1 MEGRLS
7 LTIEPGIVQRAKRVA
22 RERNTSL
29 SAMVEDVLREAIAG
43 REEGKR
49 GRGEEGKRGRGEE
62 GRISRQLGKARV
74 GSCRGRGWWGCKPLP
89 IRSRGH
95 ATVAAEASGEMALVV
110 EADLHRDVRDVLIR
124 RG

>member
-49 GRGEEGKRGRGEE
+49 GRGEDLPPVRQGP
-62 GRISRQLGKARV
+62 SRFLPGPGLVGVQTASDTLA
-74 GSCRGRGWWGCKPLP
+74 GSC
-89 IRSRGH
+89 H
-95 ATVAAEASGEMALVV
+95 SGGGSV
-110 EADLHRDVRDVLIR
+110 
-124 RG
+124 G